1 MGSIKEIAERTGL
14 SVATVSHVING
25 TRKVSKTSTELVMK
39 AIEETGYKPN
49 YAARML
55 RTQRSNTIAM
65 LIPRVEQGMSTNIFF
80 MDVLSGAKDYF
91 QSVGYSL
98 IVATYSENDD
108 DEEDMQELQ
117 VLKKQWVD
125 GVLEVPNKKKFAHI
139 EKILENGLPLV
150 LLDRSLADVDCSC
163 VYSDSMKVSSE
174 AVELLYRCG
183 RRRIGYVGG
192 SVHFFT
198 GYDRFNGYRRGLDSC
213 GLIADEKLTATS
225 EKHTVQA
232 GYEGAKKLVENGADA
247 IYVSND
253 VQTVGVLEYLQS
265 RKIRI
270 PQDISI
276 VAFEDYEWMAVTSPP
291 LTTVRQ
297 QPYEMGWLGAQLLH
311 KKLENPGAPDG
322 KEVIRLE
329 ARLVLRGSHGAI
341 RED

>member
-1 MGSIKEIAERTGL
+1 MSGIKEIAERTGL

-25 TRKVSKTSTELVMK
+25 TRKVSKASTELVMK

-80 MDVLSGAKDYF
+80 MDVLSGAKDYL
-91 QSVGYSL
+91 QSIGYSL

-108 DEEDMQELQ
+108 GDDMQELQ

-125 GVLEVPNKKKFAHI
+125 GVLEVPNKKKHAHI

-150 LLDRSLADVDCSC
+150 LLDRSLPELNCSN
-163 VYSDSMKVSSE
+163 VYSDSLKVSAE
-174 AVELLYRCG
+174 AVELLNRCG
-183 RRRIGYVGG
+183 RRRVGYIGG

-198 GYDRFNGYRRGLDSC
+198 GYDRFCGYCRGLEKC
-213 GLIADEKLTATS
+213 GLQLDEKLVATS
-225 EKHTVQA
+225 DKHTVQA
-232 GYEGAKKLVENGADA
+232 GYEGAKKLIENGVDA

-253 VQTVGVLEYLQS
+253 VQTVGVLEYVQS
-265 RKIRI
+265 KGLRI
-270 PQDISI
+270 PKDLSV

-311 KKLENPGAPDG
+311 KELENPEAAET
-322 KEVIRLE
+322 KEAIRLE
-329 ARLVLRGSHGAI
+329 ARLILRGSHGTI
-341 RED
+341 RE